1 MHLESELYISH
12 ALWFNTEQSV
22 WPNVCLADKTLI
34 ITINHIVN
42 IVNHC
47 TTLHNIKHYFSLH
60 EVIHCAFPC
69 FALLGGGCCSQLA
82 SYQWTQLM
90 MPIAAILAHNC
101 HHRPESHHHLHYP
114 HFPFFTVLKILTGN
128 MSSWKKYIFH
138 ICSWLTLLNCVEREI
153 LLQNNSC
160 IPLFLKSIIWL
171 WESKILLSKK
181 DTFMREKYFWQ
192 DNSYIPF
199 F

>member
-1 MHLESELYISH
+1 MLSH
-12 ALWFNTEQSV
+12 AL
-22 WPNVCLADKTLI
+22 L
-34 ITINHIVN
+34 
-42 IVNHC
+42 
-47 TTLHNIKHYFSLH
+47 
-60 EVIHCAFPC
+60 C

-138 ICSWLTLLNCVEREI
+138 ICYWLTLLNCVKKET
-153 LLQNNSC
+153 QDNSC
-160 IPLFLKSIIWL
+160 IHTCLKRYYLIVREWNTVIKEGERKYVLHDIKQLHSPFLDSLKGVRLMLII
-171 WESKILLSKK
+171 SKLDPEIK
-181 DTFMREKYFWQ
+181 RNIWQ
-192 DNSYIPF
+192 DICCSWYILSL
-199 F
+199 